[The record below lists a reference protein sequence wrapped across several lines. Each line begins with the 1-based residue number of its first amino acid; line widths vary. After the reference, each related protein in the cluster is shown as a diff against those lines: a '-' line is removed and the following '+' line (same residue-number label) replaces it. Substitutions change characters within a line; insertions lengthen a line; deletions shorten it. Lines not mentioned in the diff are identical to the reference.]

1 MTTKGVELEYLRR
14 QGQAARPL
22 TNTPELSVCPQTLAQ
37 KLEQENVRQVE
48 VVRDAARER
57 VLHPDEVSQ
66 VVPGHA
72 AIVGRQEAFQV
83 RPEVVHQL
91 EEGLAKRC
99 GGFHG

>member
-1 MTTKGVELEYLRR
+1 MSAKSSWSEMLQGKGFY
-14 QGQAARPL
+14 
-22 TNTPELSVCPQTLAQ
+22 TLM
-37 KLEQENVRQVE
+37 RF
-48 VVRDAARER
+48 
-57 VLHPDEVSQ
+57 SQ

-83 RPEVVHQL
+83 RPEVVRQL